1 MRVLVHDYS
10 GHPSQVQLSRRLAV
24 RGYEVLHLYFG
35 AFQTPRGSVC
45 RLQCDPEGFDCR
57 PLDLGTDFRK
67 HDFFKRWIQ
76 EWQYGYRLVRE
87 TEGFAPDAVISAN
100 TPLDPQSL
108 LLRHCRSRKIPFVF
122 WLQDIYGAAIR
133 RILSSRWPLRG
144 RVVGS
149 RYVALE
155 NRLLRRSDRVVAI
168 TEDFLPYLEAA
179 GVDRDRIDVIH
190 NWAPLDEVPEKP
202 KDNPWS
208 REAGLAEGFCFLY
221 SGTLAMKHDP
231 DVLARLAESF
241 RGRREAKVAVV
252 SEGPGA
258 EHLRREKVRRS
269 LDNLAILP
277 FQPFEVFPEVLGRRT
292 CWPASSSPRRGR
304 GRCLPRSSPTT
315 APGGPCCCRCPART
329 WRPASCA
336 RTSRDGWWSPGTPTA
351 FSMRPA
357 SFTTT
362 PPCAR
367 PWGATPGPTP
377 EGLSMRKGSPTA
389 SRRSWTKRRR
399 NGMER
404 RGDAWRRAFRNFR
417 ASLLIKGNKP

>member
-10 GHPSQVQLSRRLAV
+10 GHPFQVQLSRRLAV

-277 FQPFEVFPEVLGRRT
+277 FQPFEVFPEVLGAADVLAGVLEPEAGAWSVPSKVLTYHCAGRPLLLSVPGENLAARIVRENESGRVVEPGDADGFLDAARELYDDAPLRQALGRNARAYARRT
-292 CWPASSSPRRGR
+292 FDAERIADRFQAV
-304 GRCLPRSSPTT
+304 LDEATT
-315 APGGPCCCRCPART
+315 
-329 WRPASCA
+329 
-336 RTSRDGWWSPGTPTA
+336 
-351 FSMRPA
+351 
-357 SFTTT
+357 
-362 PPCAR
+362 
-367 PWGATPGPTP
+367 
-377 EGLSMRKGSPTA
+377 E
-389 SRRSWTKRRR
+389 R
-399 NGMER
+399 NGTER
-404 RGDAWRRAFRNFR
+404 
-417 ASLLIKGNKP
+417 